1 MLIFLSAALAGDEA
15 AAAPAA
21 EPTPAGEQAPAAE
34 SAPPVA
40 LPDAAPLPEPDAALA
55 PAPRVQRWN
64 VQLNLSGVI
73 LDPESA
79 VPVVSETGVTA
90 VGGSVS
96 YAVTPWLHPF
106 VGFNA
111 LRTGM
116 GHGNAGM
123 LELDAYEDEEIYSS
137 SPFLNTAYEQQ
148 QLALGARG
156 ELAVHSM
163 VGLFVLAQGQAT
175 FGTLRFDDDPDVDDN
190 LGQFEASGAT
200 AGVTGSA
207 GLTAYAPTGSDVSVS
222 FSAEGGYEWNA
233 PLQIGDVATLDISGV
248 FIRVGVGARF

>member
-1 MLIFLSAALAGDEA
+1 MLIFLSVALAGDEA
-15 AAAPAA
+15 APAPAA
-21 EPTPAGEQAPAAE
+21 EPTPPVAQAPAAE
-34 SAPPVA
+34 PAPPVA
-40 LPDAAPLPEPDAALA
+40 LPDAAPEPEPDAALA
-55 PAPRVQRWN
+55 PVPRVPRWN
-64 VQLNLSGVI
+64 VQLNLSGVF

-96 YAVTPWLHPF
+96 YAVTPGLHPF

-111 LRTGM
+111 LRAGM

-123 LELDAYEDEEIYSS
+123 LAFEDYDASDTYSS
-137 SPFLNTAYEQQ
+137 GPFLNTAYEQQ

-163 VGLFVLAQGQAT
+163 VGLFVLGQSQLTLA
-175 FGTLRFDDDPDVDDN
+175 TLRFDDDLDVDDN

-200 AGVTGSA
+200 LGVTGSA
-207 GLTAYAPTGSDVSVS
+207 GMSAYAPTGADVSVS
-222 FSAEGGYEWNA
+222 FSAEAGYEWNA
-233 PLQIGDVATLDISGV
+233 PLEVGEVATLDISGV
-248 FIRVGVGARF
+248 FLRLGVGARF

>member
-55 PAPRVQRWN
+55 PVPRVPRWN
-64 VQLNLSGVI
+64 VQVNLSGVI
-73 LDPESA
+73 LDPNSA
-79 VPVVSETGVTA
+79 VSLVSETGVTA

-111 LRTGM
+111 LR
-116 GHGNAGM
+116 AGM
-123 LELDAYEDEEIYSS
+123 AHGSSGLLEEEGYDEELYAST
-137 SPFLNTAYEQQ
+137 PFLNTAYEQEQ
-148 QLALGARG
+148 IALGARG

-175 FGTLRFDDDPDVDDN
+175 VGTLRFDDDPDVDDN

-200 AGVTGSA
+200 AGLTGSA
-207 GLTAYAPTGSDVSVS
+207 GLTTYAPTGSDVSVS

-233 PLQIGDVATLDISGV
+233 PLEIGDVATLDISGV
-248 FIRVGVGARF
+248 FLRFGVGARF